1 MRGEYKSKLAVHSTT
16 SLSHSSISAIQKTGH
31 LPNHNLTGTRLDYVL
46 TICALKR
53 FVSLFVLTLGA
64 VITAALCA
72 ILDSMPNLMLPRW
85 AAVGPQGPH

>member
-53 FVSLFVLTLGA
+53 FVSLFGFFAPGA
-64 VITAALCA
+64 ENTTAMSA
-72 ILDSMPNLMLPRW
+72 ILAS
-85 AAVGPQGPH
+85 